1 MSWINAVCAKASG
14 RITNQTS
21 IFSSLPVFWSQF
33 SLSGCSRMVIDPFIV
48 LWRVTSISASIPA
61 SKRALLR
68 LPAKPGVRRNF
79 YFVRNA
85 DLSVFFPARTS
96 RCLGTA
102 SCKDRMKFQRC
113 CKSDITT
120 QRSKKDG
127 DRNTIFH
134 ATSYKFREC

>member
-1 MSWINAVCAKASG
+1 MSI
-14 RITNQTS
+14 
-21 IFSSLPVFWSQF
+21 SSSQLPVFWSQF
-33 SLSGCSRMVIDPFIV
+33 LLPECSRTVIDPFIV
-48 LWRVTSISASIPA
+48 LWQVASISASIPA

-96 RCLGTA
+96 RCFGTA

-113 CKSDITT
+113 CKSNIIT
-120 QRSKKDG
+120 QRSKRDG

-134 ATSYKFREC
+134 AMPYKFREC